1 MILKKDDTRFGALIG
16 LIAPLAGILLFKIYK
31 FNSFSYTEIFQF
43 MYLQPGHK
51 ILTAALSVSLL
62 LNALFFTLYV
72 NSGRDKTAKG
82 IFITTLVYGVGV
94 LLLKTFG

>member
-1 MILKKDDTRFGALIG
+1 MILNKDDIRFGALIG
-16 LIAPLAGILLFKIYK
+16 LIAPLAGILLFKMYK
-31 FNSFSYTEIFQF
+31 FSSFSFTEIFQF

-51 ILTAALSVSLL
+51 ILTGALSVSLL

-82 IFITTLVYGVGV
+82 IFIVTVIYGMIILMVKY
-94 LLLKTFG
+94 LS

>member
-31 FNSFSYTEIFQF
+31 FNTFSYKEVFQF

-82 IFITTLVYGVGV
+82 IFITTLVYGVAV

>member
-1 MILKKDDTRFGALIG
+1 MILKKDDIRFGAFIG
-16 LIAPLAGILLFKIYK
+16 LIAPLAGILLFKVYK
-31 FNSFSYTEIFQF
+31 FNSFSYKEIFQF

>member
-1 MILKKDDTRFGALIG
+1 MIFKKDDIRFGALIG

-31 FNSFSYTEIFQF
+31 FSSFSFTEIFQF
-43 MYLQPGHK
+43 MIFQPGHK

-62 LNALFFTLYV
+62 LNALFFTIYV
-72 NSGRDKTAKG
+72 NSERDKTAKG

-94 LLLKTFG
+94 LILKTFG